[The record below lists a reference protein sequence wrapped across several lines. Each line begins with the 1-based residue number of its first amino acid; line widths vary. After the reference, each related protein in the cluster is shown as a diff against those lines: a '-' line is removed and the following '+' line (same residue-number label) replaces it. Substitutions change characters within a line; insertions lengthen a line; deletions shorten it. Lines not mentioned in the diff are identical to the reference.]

1 MASISPLPSGERV
14 RARGGS
20 FPLTGEVA
28 TPRPRAGLEA
38 ALRRVLGPDYRM
50 GFLFVTPIV
59 VLVLALVAY
68 PFGYAVYL
76 SMTRKY
82 VGMPPVW
89 VGLENYVRLTHDGFF
104 QRAVVNSFTF
114 TFGSVVIKTVLG
126 MGMALVLTSRIRFR
140 SFWTG
145 VLLIP
150 WVAPTVVSALNFL
163 WIYDYSLGVL
173 NYLLV
178 NVFGVLHQGV
188 GWLSEPGTAMSS
200 VIGVNVWRGFP
211 FFGISFLAGM
221 KAIPGEL
228 YEAAAV
234 DGATVVQRFRHVTL
248 PGIRNIVM
256 IVLLLSTIWTFNDF
270 TIIYI
275 LTKGGP
281 GGATQVLPVLTYEIA
296 FGAQRLGE
304 AIAVALYMLPAMAL
318 VIIVLSNYM
327 RKSRVR

>member
-1 MASISPLPSGERV
+1 MSIRAERWPAALG
-14 RARGGS
+14 RR
-20 FPLTGEVA
+20 
-28 TPRPRAGLEA
+28 RPAAGLREW
-38 ALRRVLGPDYRM
+38 LGPDFRL
-50 GFLFVTPIV
+50 GWLFVAPIV
-59 VLVLALVAY
+59 LLVLALVAY
-68 PFGYAVYL
+68 PFGYAIYL
-76 SMTRKY
+76 SLTRKY
-82 VGMPPVW
+82 VGVPPVF
-89 VGLENYVRLTHDGFF
+89 VGLENYVRLAGDGFF
-104 QRAVVNSFTF
+104 RRAVANSFIF
-114 TFGSVVIKTVLG
+114 TFASVAVKLVLG
-126 MGMALVLTSRIRFR
+126 MVMALVLTSGIRWP

-178 NVFGVLHQGV
+178 KVLAVLPRGV
-188 GWLSEPGTAMSS
+188 GWLSEPGTAMGS
-200 VIGVNVWRGFP
+200 VIAVNIWRGFP

-234 DGATVVQRFRHVTL
+234 DGATRVQRFRHVTL
-248 PGIRNIVM
+248 PGLKNIVI
-256 IVLLLSTIWTFNDF
+256 IVVLLSTIWTFNDF
-270 TIIYI
+270 QIVYI

-304 AIAVALYMLPAMAL
+304 AIAVALYMLPALAT
-318 VIIVLSNYM
+318 VIIVLARYM
-327 RKSRVR
+327 RRRRDAA

>member
-1 MASISPLPSGERV
+1 MATPAARLPV
-14 RARGGS
+14 RAAFGRRGARGG
-20 FPLTGEVA
+20 
-28 TPRPRAGLEA
+28 LE
-38 ALRRVLGPDYRM
+38 RWLGPDYRL
-50 GFLFVTPIV
+50 GYLFVGPIV
-59 VLVLALVAY
+59 LLVLALVAY
-68 PFGYAVYL
+68 PFGYAIYL

-82 VGMPPVW
+82 VGVPPVW
-89 VGLENYVRLTHDGFF
+89 VGLDNYVKLTWDGFF
-104 QRAVVNSFTF
+104 QRAVANSFTF
-114 TFGSVVIKTVLG
+114 TFGSVAVKVVLG
-126 MGMALVLTSRIRFR
+126 MAMALVLSAPIRFR

-178 NVFGVLHQGV
+178 RVFRILPQGV
-188 GWLSEPGTAMSS
+188 GWLSEPGTAMAS
-200 VIGVNVWRGFP
+200 VIAVNIWRGFP

-221 KAIPGEL
+221 KAIPAEM

-234 DGATVVQRFRHVTL
+234 DGAGALQRFRHVTL
-248 PGIRNIVM
+248 PALRNIM
-256 IVLLLSTIWTFNDF
+256 IIVVLLSTIWTFNDF
-270 TIIYI
+270 AIIYI

-304 AIAVALYMLPAMAL
+304 AIAVALYMLPAMAA
-318 VIIVLSNYM
+318 VIIVLARHM
-327 RKSRVR
+327 RRSRAA

>member
-1 MASISPLPSGERV
+1 MTTAARIPAEGATLERPIPSRK
-14 RARGGS
+14 
-20 FPLTGEVA
+20 P
-28 TPRPRAGLEA
+28 GL
-38 ALRRVLGPDYRM
+38 RDWLGPDYRL
-50 GFLFVTPIV
+50 GFLFVLPIV

-68 PFGYAVYL
+68 PFCYAVYL
-76 SMTRKY
+76 SMTQKY
-82 VGMPPVW
+82 VGIPPVF
-89 VGLENYVRLTHDGFF
+89 VGFDNYVKLTFDGFF
-104 QRAVVNSFTF
+104 QRAVVNSFVF
-114 TFGSVVIKTVLG
+114 TGTSVVAKLILG

-163 WIYDYSLGVL
+163 WIFDYSLGVL

-178 NVFGVLHQGV
+178 KVFRIIPQGI
-188 GWLSEPGTAMSS
+188 GWLSEPGTAMAS

-234 DGATVVQRFRHVTL
+234 DGASAVQRFRHITL
-248 PGIRNIVM
+248 PGIRNIAI
-256 IVLLLSTIWTFNDF
+256 IVILLSTIWTFNDF
-270 TIIYI
+270 AIIYI

-281 GGATQVLPVLTYEIA
+281 GGATQVLPVFTYEMA

-304 AIAVALYMLPAMAL
+304 AVAVALYMLPPLAF

-327 RKSRVR
+327 RRSRAR